1 MKARY
6 VAIRSW
12 TSESFIPE
20 VYDSQW
26 SATAGPSATIA
37 RCLVCVPARPRW
49 VAWAYWPTDEEVVVN
64 RETKRL
70 LQRQGAVD
78 EAGAPVRAPRSAPA
92 PKAAEERTPPMQYV
106 REVQGELKKV
116 NWPTRDEI
124 KNYSIVVLV
133 TLVVMTAITF
143 AFDYSFSKLVLFLFD
158 R

>member
-1 MKARY
+1 M
-6 VAIRSW
+6 
-12 TSESFIPE
+12 
-20 VYDSQW
+20 
-26 SATAGPSATIA
+26 
-37 RCLVCVPARPRW
+37 
-49 VAWAYWPTDEEVVVN
+49 N

-78 EAGAPVRAPRSAPA
+78 ETGVPVRAPRSQPA

-143 AFDYSFSKLVLFLFD
+143 VFDYSFSKGVLFLFD